1 MGLRSTVVQPT
12 KMAAMPMYTAA
23 AEWQQPDVDE
33 LPPTDVT
40 PLPAPAPT
48 PDPRFAMS
56 VLAHEL
62 RAPLSSL
69 SAASELLL
77 NDLKVL
83 ESQQMRDMLQTIRD
97 GTLWLQGLVENLVCA
112 ASIQAGRFR
121 VQAEP
126 LSLLDVVM
134 NTQSIVM
141 PLLLQKGQTLKLA
154 ATSNLPLVLA
164 DRRWTRQAIVNLVA
178 NASKYSPANTPI
190 SVRVSE
196 RGGYV
201 RIAVAD
207 RGPGLP
213 AGGTGQLFEPYYRG
227 AQAAAA
233 DAGGMG
239 LGLTIVKAVVDS
251 HGGRIGA
258 ENRSKGGA
266 CLWFELVAEAG
277 C

>member
-1 MGLRSTVVQPT
+1 MVTLPVQS
-12 KMAAMPMYTAA
+12 AAL
-23 AEWQQPDVDE
+23 EWPQLDEDE
-33 LPPTDVT
+33 LPPTDAT
-40 PLPAPAPT
+40 PLPTPAPE
-48 PDPRFAMS
+48 PRSPFPMA

-77 NDLKVL
+77 EDLNVL
-83 ESQQMRDMLQTIRD
+83 EPRQMRDMLQAIRD

-112 ASIQAGRFR
+112 ASLQAGRFR
-121 VQAEP
+121 VQPER

-134 NTQSIVM
+134 DTQSIVM
-141 PLLLQKGQTLKLA
+141 PLLMQKGQTLKLA
-154 ATSNLPLVLA
+154 ATSELPPVVA
-164 DRRWTRQAIVNLVA
+164 DRRWTGQAIVNLVA

-190 SVRVSE
+190 TVRLSQ
-196 RGGYV
+196 RGRYI
-201 RIAVAD
+201 RTAVAD

-213 AGGTGQLFEPYYRG
+213 TGGERQLFDPYYRG
-227 AQAAAA
+227 AQAMAA

-258 ENRSKGGA
+258 ENRAKGGA
-266 CLWFELVAEAG
+266 CLWFELAAATG
-277 C
+277 N

>member
-1 MGLRSTVVQPT
+1 MRLQSTATQPT
-12 KMAAMPMYTAA
+12 KPATMPVRTATV
-23 AEWQQPDVDE
+23 EWPQPDEDE
-33 LPPTDVT
+33 LPPTEAT
-40 PLPAPAPT
+40 PRPTPAPT
-48 PDPRFAMS
+48 PDAPFAMS

-77 NDLKVL
+77 DDLNVL
-83 ESQQMRDMLQTIRD
+83 EPRQMRDMLQTIRD

-134 NTQSIVM
+134 DVQSIVM

-164 DRRWTRQAIVNLVA
+164 DRRWTGQAIVNLVS

-190 SVRVSE
+190 SVRISQ
-196 RGGYV
+196 RGGYI
-201 RIAVAD
+201 RTAVAD

-213 AGGTGQLFEPYYRG
+213 VGGEGQLFEPYYRG
-227 AQAAAA
+227 TEAVAA

-239 LGLTIVKAVVDS
+239 LGLAIVKAVVDS
-251 HGGRIGA
+251 HGGRVGA

-266 CLWFELVAEAG
+266 CLWFELATEAG
-277 C
+277 H

>member
-1 MGLRSTVVQPT
+1 MWAPD
-12 KMAAMPMYTAA
+12 
-23 AEWQQPDVDE
+23 AE
-33 LPPTDVT
+33 PP
-40 PLPAPAPT
+40 
-48 PDPRFAMS
+48 FAMA

-77 NDLKVL
+77 EDLNVL
-83 ESQQMRDMLQTIRD
+83 EPGQMRDMLRTIRD

-126 LSLLDVVM
+126 LSLLDVVLD
-134 NTQSIVM
+134 TQSIVM
-141 PLLLQKGQTLKLA
+141 PLLMQKGQTLKLA
-154 ATSNLPLVLA
+154 ATSDLPSVLA
-164 DRRWTRQAIVNLVA
+164 DRRWIGQTIVNLVA

-190 SVRVSE
+190 SVRLSQ
-196 RGGYV
+196 RGRYI
-201 RIAVAD
+201 RTAVAD

-213 AGGTGQLFEPYYRG
+213 ACSEGQLFDPYYRG
-227 AQAAAA
+227 AEAAAA

-266 CLWFELVAEAG
+266 CLWFELAAETG
-277 C
+277 N